1 MIHNQSIFRVK
12 DHAVSGE
19 SFELHENSQYGYLET
34 TPQPNDDV
42 LGDYYNSVDYIS
54 HTDSSRNFFEK
65 CYQFVRKIALRKK
78 ITLINSL
85 PLEGRCILDIGCGT
99 GDFLQLANKH
109 NWRINGVE
117 PNIDARA
124 IANKKTN
131 NAVHHIAQLDYYS
144 AQCFD
149 VITLWHVLEHVPDLN
164 SYISRL
170 HELLKDNGRLIVA
183 VPNYKSYDAFYYK
196 SFWAGFDVPRHLWH
210 FDQNSMSNLFNKNNM
225 HLEAI
230 APMRFDAF
238 YVSLLSEKYKT
249 GKMNYLRALYVGLLS
264 NLKANRT
271 KEFSSLIYTIKKA

>member
-170 HELLKDNGRLIVA
+170 HKLLKDNGRLIVA

-225 HLEAI
+225 HLEAC
-230 APMRFDAF
+230 APLALRSQEHVEGER
-238 YVSLLSEKYKT
+238 VSLYP
-249 GKMNYLRALYVGLLS
+249 
-264 NLKANRT
+264 
-271 KEFSSLIYTIKKA
+271 

>member
-1 MIHNQSIFRVK
+1 MIHNQNIFTVK

-170 HELLKDNGRLIVA
+170 HKLLKDNGRLIVA

-271 KEFSSLIYTIKKA
+271 KEFSSLIYIIKKA